1 MGKVRKK
8 ERDEEERVGVV
19 PRAQGE
25 RREVLRTKKGKP
37 KGGEKKVGNVEMRL
51 GRCGK
56 REPEPSSGVP
66 TEV

>member
-8 ERDEEERVGVV
+8 VRDEEKRAGVV
-19 PRAQGE
+19 PLAQGE

-37 KGGEKKVGNVEMRL
+37 KGGEKKVGNAEMRL

-56 REPEPSSGVP
+56 REPEPSS
-66 TEV
+66 EV